1 MYPPCM
7 EQHSLMLIAA
17 HLNIIFL
24 DQVALC
30 IMYKTHYYD
39 DTILTIMVDKYQRER
54 RNGILMF
61 STLMSVKSS
70 PIATISKTDTMREKR
85 MNHPF
90 MATPGWELE
99 AKPLTTIPWI
109 HVEAT
114 AILPTANI
122 YRRVG

>member
-1 MYPPCM
+1 M
-7 EQHSLMLIAA
+7 
-17 HLNIIFL
+17 
-24 DQVALC
+24 C
-30 IMYKTHYYD
+30 IMYDTRYYD

-54 RNGILMF
+54 RNGILIF
-61 STLMSVKSS
+61 NTLMSVKSS

-85 MNHPF
+85 MNHPL
-90 MATPGWELE
+90 MAMPERESE

-122 YRRVG
+122 CGRVSYD